1 MHLQGQG
8 NPYEFGVKVTVA
20 TTLKEGLVVGMRSMP
35 GNPYDGHTL
44 DETIEQVSIVA
55 NQRPRTVMVD
65 KGYKGADVE
74 GVQILRSGQRRG
86 VTRTMKAMIKRRS
99 AIEPT
104 IGHMKSDGRLDRN
117 PLKGALGDALHAVL
131 CGAGHNIRLLLSLLR
146 LFVAYLRASMLA
158 RLDRSNG
165 TRCSLVPLAAA

>member
-1 MHLQGQG
+1 MG
-8 NPYEFGVKVTVA
+8 
-20 TTLKEGLVVGMRSMP
+20 GLP
-35 GNPYDGHTL
+35 
-44 DETIEQVSIVA
+44 VSIVA
-55 NQRPRTVMVD
+55 NHRPRTAIVD
-65 KGYKGADVE
+65 KGYKGGAVE

-146 LFVAYLRASMLA
+146 LFAAYLRATVLA
-158 RLDRSNG
+158 WIDKSIG
-165 TRCSLVPLAAA
+165 ARCRQPPLAAA